1 MYAIKLVACNFLYE
15 TIVVFK
21 TNSDFEFVLNSLKL
35 FKTTLFKT
43 ATVHS
48 SKYYSTPSSQV
59 LGVDHQSIWFKALRA
74 RQQGQAR

>member
-1 MYAIKLVACNFLYE
+1 MHPGTETSDKQKHRVAL
-15 TIVVFK
+15 IVVFK

-48 SKYYSTPSSQV
+48 RKYYSTPSSQV
-59 LGVDHQSIWFKALRA
+59 LGVDHRKNYGSKP
-74 RQQGQAR
+74 